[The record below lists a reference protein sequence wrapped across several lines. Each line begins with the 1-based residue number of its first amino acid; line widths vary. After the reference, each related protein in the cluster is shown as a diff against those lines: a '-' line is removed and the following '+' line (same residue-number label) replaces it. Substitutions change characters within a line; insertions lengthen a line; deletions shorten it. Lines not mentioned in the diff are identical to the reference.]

1 MNKRT
6 LNILFTD
13 RTLLVLAAAILSVI
27 IFTLT
32 SFLYAGSIRDRNERL
47 EVQLALILSE
57 SVDIIR
63 LNKDVTSKEKKTAVR
78 SAGIIP
84 TLEQILKELGLKA
97 MVIKPLGEK
106 KVNEFT
112 EENAELE
119 IKEADLNHIVNMLY
133 MIDTSRTPMKIKTA
147 LIKTTFEDPD
157 KFILKLTVSRLS
169 K

>member
-147 LIKTTFEDPD
+147 LIKTTF
-157 KFILKLTVSRLS
+157 
-169 K
+169 

>member
-27 IFTLT
+27 IFTFT
-32 SFLYAGSIRDRNERL
+32 SFLYAGNIRAKNERV
-47 EVQLALILSE
+47 EAQLALILSE
-57 SVDIIR
+57 SGNIIR
-63 LNKDVTSKEKKTAVR
+63 LNKNIASKEKKAAMR

-84 TLEQILKELGLKA
+84 TLEQILNGLGLKA
-97 MVIKPLGEK
+97 MVIKPLGKK
-106 KVNEFT
+106 KVDEFT

-119 IKEADLNHIVNMLY
+119 IKEADLNRVVNMLY
-133 MIDTSRTPMKIKTA
+133 MIDTSRTPMKIKDIS
-147 LIKTTFEDPD
+147 IKTAFEDPD

>member
-63 LNKDVTSKEKKTAVR
+63 L
-78 SAGIIP
+78 
-84 TLEQILKELGLKA
+84 
-97 MVIKPLGEK
+97 
-106 KVNEFT
+106 
-112 EENAELE
+112 
-119 IKEADLNHIVNMLY
+119 
-133 MIDTSRTPMKIKTA
+133 
-147 LIKTTFEDPD
+147 
-157 KFILKLTVSRLS
+157 
-169 K
+169 